1 MKIDLKNKKAIVTGG
16 GTGIGRFIVESLA
29 DAGARVAF
37 TSRNNDS
44 IKETLKNLQNKG
56 HQKNHHKGYQI
67 DLTKKGNVKKLH
79 SKFKKDFGKAD
90 ILVNNIGHTLNK
102 KDPFCKIGDW
112 EEVMRLNFFTSVEM
126 VNHFIGDMKKT
137 NWGRIVNIT
146 SVAGMEISGP
156 STFNA
161 SKAALTA
168 YTKSVGRA
176 LALEKRNIVMTAV
189 APGIVLTKGGH
200 WDKILKKNVKHAK
213 KYLSDRAPLG
223 RFGTM
228 DETTGIIV
236 FLCSDLA
243 SFFHG
248 SIIHADGG
256 QSKHYMSD
264 TFF

>member
-1 MKIDLKNKKAIVTGG
+1 MIISLKNKRALVTGG
-16 GTGIGRFIVESLA
+16 GTGLGQYIVKALA
-29 DAGARVAF
+29 DEGASVAF
-37 TSRNNDS
+37 TSRKKS
-44 IKETLKNLQNKG
+44 SLKETHKLIGNKKK
-56 HQKNHHKGYQI
+56 HLPCCI
-67 DLTKKGNVKKLH
+67 DLFKKGNVKKLH
-79 SKFKKDFGKAD
+79 KKLNKEFGTVD

-102 KDPFCKIGDW
+102 KNPFSHIKDW
-112 EEVMRLNFFTSVEM
+112 EKVMRLNFLTAVEM
-126 VNHFIGDMKKT
+126 VNYFVNGMKKQ
-137 NWGRIVNIT
+137 NWGRIINIT

-168 YTKSVGRA
+168 YTKSVGRS

-189 APGIVLTKGGH
+189 APGIVWTKTGH
-200 WDKILKKNVKHAK
+200 WAKALKKNPKHAK
-213 KYLSDRAPLG
+213 KYLRERTPLG

-236 FLCSDLA
+236 FLSSDLA

-256 QSKHYMSD
+256 HSKHYMSD
-264 TFF
+264 TYFK

>member
-1 MKIDLKNKKAIVTGG
+1 MI
-16 GTGIGRFIVESLA
+16 
-29 DAGARVAF
+29 
-37 TSRNNDS
+37 
-44 IKETLKNLQNKG
+44 
-56 HQKNHHKGYQI
+56 
-67 DLTKKGNVKKLH
+67 
-79 SKFKKDFGKAD
+79 
-90 ILVNNIGHTLNK
+90 NNIGHTLNK
-102 KDPFCKIGDW
+102 KNPFSKIKDW
-112 EEVMRLNFFTSVEM
+112 EDVMRLNFFTSVEM
-126 VNHFIGDMKKT
+126 VNYFIKDMKKK

-200 WDKILKKNVKHAK
+200 WDKILKNNPRHAK
-213 KYLSDRAPLG
+213 KYLKERSPLG

-228 DETTGIIV
+228 DETTGIVV
-236 FLCSDLA
+236 FLSSDHA

-248 SIIHADGG
+248 SIFHADGG

-264 TFF
+264 TYLR